1 MKKSLLKA
9 RLRTESRQFVP
20 DLKAQVLSQIPSS
33 QAQRKP
39 RFRLNIKQA
48 WSFSLAVVLIIIT
61 GIAYFGLRGIN
72 HQTFENSYISVDINP
87 SIELEADGNDL
98 VVSYRSM
105 NIDAQLLLE
114 EDGLNLN
121 GKTIDEAIELIV
133 DLAIEYGYLDVDNPE
148 AAVLVTAI
156 NRDTTFEEELNL
168 RLKTKM
174 TALAVK
180 KNLQGE
186 VLLAQADEG
195 MKAEAKAM
203 KVSVG
208 KMILINRARTQ
219 HPDLSVSVAAKL
231 PVKELNEMAKNYNQ
245 TKITKFTNDYEQKL
259 ANLTSQKEAVLKQM
273 QSKKATIIETID
285 EILIMIDNKEP
296 IWTIKTAVDELL
308 ATYYP
313 HVKPKNLITYSNYEV
328 FLTNL
333 RDFTEAQVERM
344 GNLVETK
351 YDSQVKA
358 FRFQMQGRLGDE
370 LIDFEFVF
378 DNDFKLEE
386 FTDGEL
392 SIYNETEERILEIIN
407 QISTFI
413 SVIDMNPGKQ
423 HGRSDRVIS

>member
-1 MKKSLLKA
+1 
-9 RLRTESRQFVP
+9 
-20 DLKAQVLSQIPSS
+20 
-33 QAQRKP
+33 
-39 RFRLNIKQA
+39 
-48 WSFSLAVVLIIIT
+48 
-61 GIAYFGLRGIN
+61 
-72 HQTFENSYISVDINP
+72 
-87 SIELEADGNDL
+87 
-98 VVSYRSM
+98 
-105 NIDAQLLLE
+105 
-114 EDGLNLN
+114 
-121 GKTIDEAIELIV
+121 
-133 DLAIEYGYLDVDNPE
+133 
-148 AAVLVTAI
+148 
-156 NRDTTFEEELNL
+156 
-168 RLKTKM
+168 
-174 TALAVK
+174 
-180 KNLQGE
+180 
-186 VLLAQADEG
+186 
-195 MKAEAKAM
+195 
-203 KVSVG
+203 
-208 KMILINRARTQ
+208 
-219 HPDLSVSVAAKL
+219 
-231 PVKELNEMAKNYNQ
+231 MAKNYNQ

-423 HGRSDRVIS
+423 HGRSDRVISKLMTQFEALMDSPLVTDAFKQSQVVTDFLEKYQQYLGK

>member
-1 MKKSLLKA
+1 
-9 RLRTESRQFVP
+9 
-20 DLKAQVLSQIPSS
+20 
-33 QAQRKP
+33 
-39 RFRLNIKQA
+39 
-48 WSFSLAVVLIIIT
+48 
-61 GIAYFGLRGIN
+61 
-72 HQTFENSYISVDINP
+72 
-87 SIELEADGNDL
+87 
-98 VVSYRSM
+98 
-105 NIDAQLLLE
+105 LLLE

-333 RDFTEAQVERM
+333 RDLPKLKLSEWGTWLKQNM
-344 GNLVETK
+344 T
-351 YDSQVKA
+351 VK
-358 FRFQMQGRLGDE
+358 LKPS
-370 LIDFEFVF
+370 VF
-378 DNDFKLEE
+378 KCK
-386 FTDGEL
+386 
-392 SIYNETEERILEIIN
+392 
-407 QISTFI
+407 
-413 SVIDMNPGKQ
+413 VVWVMN
-423 HGRSDRVIS
+423 